1 MGVGTV
7 LTKAGQNS
15 KLTIGSREEAATLM
29 QKVLRRRVMIS
40 SARQA
45 VAGFIAVGAVQGV
58 KYLGKKMTKAWNSSS
73 K

>member
-1 MGVGTV
+1 MGMGTV
-7 LTKAGQNS
+7 ETKAGQIS
-15 KLTIGSREEAATLM
+15 KLTIGSREEAAALM

-45 VAGFIAVGAVQGV
+45 VAGFIAVGAVHGV
-58 KYLGKKMTKAWNSSS
+58 KYLGKKMMKAWKSSS